1 MGDSIS
7 EKAVVDEWC
16 SITGGSIGLENTLC
30 ESGYIYAGAPAK
42 KIKPISE
49 TQRALLDQ
57 LPDRYVLYSDWFKN
71 PQEL

>member
-1 MGDSIS
+1 MGAIIMDHT
-7 EKAVVDEWC
+7 VVEEYC
-16 SITGGSIGLENTLC
+16 IIAAGSIVLENTLC
-30 ESGYIYAGAPAK
+30 ESGYIYAGSPAK

-71 PQEL
+71 PQVL